1 MLARA
6 YTFAVEVL
14 DAHRV
19 CVEFDIRPGLPAFN
33 IIGLPPASVREARER
48 VRAAVLNS
56 GFSFPRQRVTANLAP
71 ANLEKAGSCFDL
83 ALACG
88 LLAAS
93 DQVGRSGLEGIAVFA
108 ELSLSGEL
116 RPCRGALAAAE
127 AAESAGLRGLIV
139 ARANAAE
146 ASQVDR
152 LRVAGLGRL
161 VDVAAVLDG
170 RRPLTRPARAG
181 RSRRGSARPLV
192 GTTGEVGRPPPGG
205 RGEDEDPGPPADPP
219 GEPDLADVRGQ
230 RRAIRALMIAAAGGH
245 HLLLSGPPGVGKT
258 MLARRL
264 PSLLP
269 PLGRA
274 EALEVTKIHGI
285 AGEHSDGGLVLRRPF
300 RAPHHSVSAVG
311 LVGGGPLAMPG
322 EAVLAHHG
330 VLFLDELS
338 EFARPA
344 LEALR
349 APLEGGRVAI
359 VRRQRTAV
367 YPTRFM
373 LVAAMNP
380 CPCGRAGDPAGR
392 CRCSEA
398 ELERHRGKL
407 SGPILDRIDLFV
419 RVGRPTT
426 AELRA
431 PPQTSSRVVRER
443 VLEARERQAARL
455 RGTGMTSN
463 GELDLR
469 LLRSHGK
476 VDEHAEGALRR
487 AYERG
492 ALSVRGQA
500 RALRVARTVAD
511 LDGCA
516 DVRATHVAV
525 ALSLHPE
532 GVMAL
537 RRAG

>member
-6 YTFAVEVL
+6 DSFAVEGL

-19 CVEFDIRPGLPAFN
+19 WVEVDIRRGLPAFN
-33 IIGLPPASVREARER
+33 IIGLPASSVRESRER

-56 GFSFPRQRVTANLAP
+56 GFAFPGQRVTANVAP
-71 ANLEKAGSCFDL
+71 AHLDKAGSSFDL

-88 LLAAS
+88 LLAAT
-93 DQVGRSGLEGIAVFA
+93 DQVDRGGLDRLALFA
-108 ELSLSGEL
+108 ELSLSGAL
-116 RPCRGALAAAE
+116 RPCRGVLAAAE
-127 AAESAGLRGLIV
+127 AAARSGLRGLIV
-139 ARANAAE
+139 ARANASE
-146 ASQVDR
+146 AAQVDSIP
-152 LRVAGLGRL
+152 VAGLGSL
-161 VDVAAVLDG
+161 ADVAAVIDG
-170 RRPLTRPARAG
+170 RVRLRSGRSSRGARASSG
-181 RSRRGSARPLV
+181 AAA
-192 GTTGEVGRPPPGG
+192 GG
-205 RGEDEDPGPPADPP
+205 RGEPGAAFARPLDGP
-219 GEPDLADVRGQ
+219 GEPDLADIRGQ
-230 RRAIRALMIAAAGGH
+230 RRAIRALTIAAAGGH
-245 HLLLSGPPGVGKT
+245 HLLLCGPPGVGKT

-264 PSLLP
+264 PALLP
-269 PLGRA
+269 PLGRV

-285 AGEHSDGGLVLRRPF
+285 AGEHVGSGLIQRRPF
-300 RAPHHSVSAVG
+300 RAPHHSISAVG
-311 LVGGGPLAMPG
+311 LVGGGPLAAPG
-322 EAVLAHHG
+322 EAVLAHQG

-338 EFARPA
+338 EFSRPA

-380 CPCGRAGDPAGR
+380 CPCGHAGDAGGR
-392 CRCSEA
+392 CRCSEV
-398 ELERHRGKL
+398 ELARHRARL
-407 SGPILDRIDLFV
+407 SGPMLDRIDLFV
-419 RVGRPTT
+419 RMARPTT

-431 PPQTSSRVVRER
+431 PPYTSSGVARER
-443 VLEARERQAARL
+443 VLEARSRQARRL
-455 RGTGMTSN
+455 GGSGATCN

-469 LLRSHGK
+469 LLRSRGEI
-476 VDEHAEGALRR
+476 DDQAEEALRR

-511 LDGCA
+511 LDGSTN
-516 DVRATHVAV
+516 VRAVHVGV

-532 GVMAL
+532 GAMAL
-537 RRAG
+537 RRTG

>member
-1 MLARA
+1 LNRRVLARA
-6 YTFAVEVL
+6 YTFAVDGL

-19 CVEFDIRPGLPAFN
+19 WVEFDIRQGLPAFN
-33 IIGLPPASVREARER
+33 IIGLPATSVRESRER

-56 GFSFPRQRVTANLAP
+56 GFAFPRQRVTANVAP
-71 ANLEKAGSCFDL
+71 ADLEKAGSSFDL

-93 DQVGRSGLEGIAVFA
+93 DQVQRTGLDGVALFA

-127 AAESAGLRGLIV
+127 AAERTGLRGLVV
-139 ARANAAE
+139 ARSDAAE
-146 ASQVDR
+146 ASQVDN
-152 LRVAGLGRL
+152 LPVAGLSRL
-161 VDVAAVLDG
+161 VEVAAVLDG
-170 RRPLTRPARAG
+170 RRRLGPRGSGRGRSSGVRVSPAGSAGAEGDRRARAG
-181 RSRRGSARPLV
+181 RTPVSA
-192 GTTGEVGRPPPGG
+192 
-205 RGEDEDPGPPADPP
+205 A
-219 GEPDLADVRGQ
+219 EPDLADVRGQ
-230 RRAIRALMIAAAGGH
+230 RRAIRALTIAAAGGH

-264 PSLLP
+264 PALLP
-269 PLGRA
+269 PLRRV

-285 AGEHSDGGLVLRRPF
+285 AGEHVGGGLVSRRPF
-300 RAPHHSVSAVG
+300 RAPHHSISAVG
-311 LVGGGPLAMPG
+311 LIGGGPLALPG

-338 EFARPA
+338 EFSRPA

-380 CPCGRAGDPAGR
+380 CPCGQAGNTGGR

-398 ELERHRGKL
+398 ELARHRSKL
-407 SGPILDRIDLFV
+407 SGPMLDRIDLFV
-419 RVGRPTT
+419 GLSRPTT

-431 PPQTSSRVVRER
+431 PPQTSSAVVRER
-443 VLEARERQAARL
+443 VLEARSRQAERL
-455 RGTGMTSN
+455 RGTGASCN

-469 LLRSHGK
+469 LLRSHGEI
-476 VDEHAEGALRR
+476 DEHAEDALRR

-492 ALSVRGQA
+492 ALSVRGHA

-511 LDGCA
+511 LDGSPKVLA
-516 DVRATHVAV
+516 RHVAV

-532 GVMAL
+532 GALAL
-537 RRAG
+537 RRTG

>member
-1 MLARA
+1 
-6 YTFAVEVL
+6 
-14 DAHRV
+14 
-19 CVEFDIRPGLPAFN
+19 VEFDIRQGLPAFN
-33 IIGLPPASVREARER
+33 IIGLPAGAVRESRER

-56 GFSFPRQRVTANLAP
+56 GFAFPRRRVTANLAP
-71 ANLEKAGSCFDL
+71 AHVEKGGSSFDL

-93 DQVGRSGLEGIAVFA
+93 DQIQRGGLERIALFA
-108 ELSLSGEL
+108 ELGLSGEL

-127 AAESAGLRGLIV
+127 AAERAGLRGLVV
-139 ARANAAE
+139 ARANAVE
-146 ASQVDR
+146 ADQ
-152 LRVAGLGRL
+152 LAGLPIAGLRQL
-161 VDVAAVLDG
+161 VEVAAVLDG
-170 RRPLTRPARAG
+170 RRPLSPPGSVRRRAARSPQGRAS
-181 RSRRGSARPLV
+181 RSRAADPTGADPAAAGALVRGAAADRLWP
-192 GTTGEVGRPPPGG
+192 GEPPG
-205 RGEDEDPGPPADPP
+205 PVA

-230 RRAIRALMIAAAGGH
+230 RRAIRALTIAAAGGH

-285 AGEHSDGGLVLRRPF
+285 AGEHQGSGLIERRPF
-300 RAPHHSVSAVG
+300 RSPHHSVSAVG

-338 EFARPA
+338 EFSRPA
-344 LEALR
+344 LDALR

-380 CPCGRAGDPAGR
+380 CPCGHAGDAGGR
-392 CRCSEA
+392 CRCSA
-398 ELERHRGKL
+398 TELARHRAKL

-419 RVGRPTT
+419 RVPRPTA

-431 PPQTSSRVVRER
+431 PPPTSSRVVGMR
-443 VLEARERQAARL
+443 VLEARARQSARM
-455 RGTGMTSN
+455 RGTGATCN

-469 LLRSHGK
+469 LLRSHGE
-476 VDEHAEGALRR
+476 VDDQAEDALRR

-492 ALSVRGQA
+492 ALSVRGQT

-511 LDGCA
+511 LDA
-516 DVRATHVAV
+516 STKVRATHVAV
-525 ALSLHPE
+525 ALSMHPE
-532 GVMAL
+532 GAMAV
-537 RRAG
+537 RRTG